1 MRQIEITVRVNNS
14 MEEVDKILS
23 NQGFKIIR
31 KSHIKDIYK
40 SELCDSL
47 KESNI
52 LELLSKSILIRYLS
66 INGEQEFKKLTY
78 KKKTYDGSTVISEEK
93 ISVNIDDIDN
103 ANKLLEALGFKT
115 LVNVNYDV
123 IVYSND
129 KLELCF
135 QSVENLGLLL
145 EYENESDFKD
155 VSNEDIM
162 KEKNKMLEKI
172 KQLGLNISTDID
184 VKKAFEL
191 IKNNLN
197 KD

>member
-31 KSHIKDIYK
+31 KSRIKDIYK

-93 ISVNIDDIDN
+93 INVNIDDIDN
-103 ANKLLEALGFKT
+103 ANKLFEALGFKT